1 MYIPFWLLFTFVMW
15 TLLAA
20 DMCREEAYAAGAERR
35 APNYRSCWGAASLV
49 IGVCVVA
56 FGAMV
61 LLTPMAFSMMGGL
74 FDKVLQRIG

>member
-20 DMCREEAYAAGAERR
+20 HMCREEAYAAGVERR
-35 APNYRSCWGAASLV
+35 VPNYRSCWGAASLI

-61 LLTPMAFSMMGGL
+61 LLTPMAFSTMGGL
-74 FDKVLQRIG
+74 FDRVLQRIG